1 MRKCKNCGLEKP
13 LNEFANAGIVK
24 GVKYWRHLCIPCY
37 SESKQPRKRRQRELF
52 QELKQRYSCERCGND
67 DFRVLDFDHLDPK
80 QKSYNVSEMVDY
92 GFFNRKDKRGN

>member
-1 MRKCKNCGLEKP
+1 M
-13 LNEFANAGIVK
+13 
-24 GVKYWRHLCIPCY
+24 
-37 SESKQPRKRRQRELF
+37 F